1 MPFRNVC
8 RTFAIPVS
16 RVFRHFKEMAEEAVI
31 SEPVSTRWFPVQ
43 RENTGKFAD
52 FGLEIAKAPRLS
64 EENSI
69 AWGTD
74 KHRPASQRGIIELLN
89 RRVERI
95 HIGVSDNSWPNPLC
109 ANHLKKS
116 LDQCL
121 GCSRS
126 LSAFVKADGIKPD
139 RPWCHRSRIS
149 REAAKRLR
157 PLSGR
162 PSLGREGA
170 VVLLP
175 PSSKIR
181 HHPAN
186 SIHHDTIHVH
196 LASLTH
202 HYGGLSRRL
211 FFTHP
216 LPPFFSLSFWENQG
230 SVRPRKLHP
239 PPGAGGK
246 EANLFFRRGF

>member
-1 MPFRNVC
+1 
-8 RTFAIPVS
+8 
-16 RVFRHFKEMAEEAVI
+16 MAEEAVI

-52 FGLEIAKAPRLS
+52 FGLEIAKEPRLS

-69 AWGTD
+69 SWGTD
-74 KHRPASQRGIIELLN
+74 KHRPASQHGIIELLN

-95 HIGVSDNSWPNPLC
+95 HIGVTDNSWPNPLC

-181 HHPAN
+181 HHACELHSPRHN
-186 SIHHDTIHVH
+186 PRSRGQLDPP
-196 LASLTH
+196 L
-202 HYGGLSRRL
+202 RRL
-211 FFTHP
+211 VEAPCFSQAEYAASILAQSAWGPNRGIRSTPFMGSDNLG
-216 LPPFFSLSFWENQG
+216 LPPTRVFSCGHL
-230 SVRPRKLHP
+230 
-239 PPGAGGK
+239 
-246 EANLFFRRGF
+246 